1 MTRPRILDLFCGGGG
16 AAVGYHRAGFD
27 VVGVDVVAQPNYPFH
42 FHRGDALDALRVY
55 LTRDAGIDGSRAWQ
69 PFDAIHASP
78 PCKRFTAARGDRHAN
93 RLFEPHTDYLRPTL
107 AALSAVALPWIVENV
122 PNAPMPPGAVTLCG
136 SSFDLDVRRHR
147 LFASNVPIRGLAC
160 RHADQE
166 RGRYPSLDWERRS
179 SGRRAAVVGVHGS
192 EQYPGHHADAAAA
205 MGIDWMPW
213 DRLTQAVPPAYTEYL
228 GRQLIAYTKGEPVI
242 TTAARLH
249 DLRRAS
255 RTPVAYP
262 SEDFDASRA
271 YLAGAVPELLDTIE
285 ILCRVIAAEREG
297 VR

>member
-1 MTRPRILDLFCGGGG
+1 LPPL
-16 AAVGYHRAGFD
+16 GYHRAGFD

-179 SGRRAAVVGVHGS
+179 SGRRAAVVGVHPTLHYVN
-192 EQYPGHHADAAAA
+192 ET
-205 MGIDWMPW
+205 W
-213 DRLTQAVPPAYTEYL
+213 DEKMHRLAVELAELRAETEYAPPYDKRW
-228 GRQLIAYTKGEPVI
+228 RQWSPRY
-242 TTAARLH
+242 R
-249 DLRRAS
+249 DLRYAIDQHVR
-255 RTPVAYP
+255 R
-262 SEDFDASRA
+262 
-271 YLAGAVPELLDTIE
+271 VPLP
-285 ILCRVIAAEREG
+285 A
-297 VR
+297 